1 MTGDSRRWPRR
12 LFGVG
17 VALVAIVVAIP
28 SCWLLA
34 GALGR
39 ERPGARFHPDDWTIV
54 RRADLETSLVVGG
67 ELQPAKEVFV
77 SCEVEDL
84 AREGGV
90 MIVSMI
96 DNGTHVKKGDE
107 LCRFDSSALEELV
120 RQQEIRVV
128 EARSTWNQARLA
140 VEVARTA
147 LREYEDGTVITRTK
161 EYEGKI
167 ALADSDCKRQEDRL
181 VWTEAMHRKGYVSKG
196 QVLSDR
202 QVLEQSRHD
211 LRKTRGELD
220 LFRRL
225 TVPKEAAEF
234 RKEIRI
240 AEKNLEV
247 ETDRLK
253 HEEERLAHCRKQVEN
268 CIVRAPSDGVVIH
281 ANHGAWWSWPLE
293 PGERV
298 YQEQKLFSLPDLSN
312 MEVEISIHET
322 MGPRVWVGMPAKVR
336 IASIA
341 DRELSARIVKMDLYP
356 VQNEMEWDETLKHYV
371 ARTKLDQT
379 PPRVLPMMS
388 AVVEIDTGRVDDAL
402 VIPIEAMSLVDGRPS
417 CRVLGSD
424 GRVEIRSIT
433 TQRSTPDLLEVVEGL
448 AEGERV
454 LLAGA
459 AAPPSNHEPSKAA
472 TARWLGLIADG
483 MRW

>member
-1 MTGDSRRWPRR
+1 MADKARGWPRR
-12 LFGVG
+12 FFGVRS
-17 VALVAIVVAIP
+17 ALVAIMVAIP
-28 SCWLLA
+28 ACWLLA
-34 GALGR
+34 GAR
-39 ERPGARFHPDDWTIV
+39 RPERLDAWLKPDDWTVV

-84 AREGGV
+84 AREGGLL
-90 MIVSMI
+90 IVSMI
-96 DNGTHVKKGDE
+96 QNGTHVKKGDE
-107 LCRFDSSALEELV
+107 LCRFDSAALAELA
-120 RQQEIRVV
+120 RQQEIRAV

-140 VEVARTA
+140 LEVAQTA
-147 LREYEDGTVITRTK
+147 LLEYADGKVITQTK

-167 ALADSDCKRQEDRL
+167 ALAESDCKRQEDRL
-181 VWTEAMHRKGYVSKG
+181 VWTEAMYEKGYASRG

-202 QVLEQSRHD
+202 QILQQSRHD

-225 TVPKEAAEF
+225 TVPKEVAGF
-234 RKEIRI
+234 RKEIRV
-240 AEKNLEV
+240 AQKNLEV

-253 HEEERLAHCRKQVEN
+253 HEEERLTHCRKQIEKCV
-268 CIVRAPSDGVVIH
+268 VRAPSDGVAIH
-281 ANHGAWWSWPLE
+281 ANGGWWWSRPLQ

-298 YQEQKLFSLPDLSN
+298 YQEQKLFRLPDLSI
-312 MEVEISIHET
+312 MEVEVSIHET
-322 MGPRVWVGMPAKVR
+322 MGPRVRVGMPAKVR

-341 DRELSARIVKMDLYP
+341 DRELPARIVKMDLYP

-371 ARTKLDQT
+371 ARARLDQT

-388 AVVEIDTGRVDDAL
+388 AVVEINTGRVDDAL
-402 VIPIEAMSLVDGRPS
+402 VIPVEAMSLTDGRPS
-417 CRVLGSD
+417 CRVLGPH
-424 GRVEIRSIT
+424 GRVEDRPIT
-433 TQRSTPDLLEVVEGL
+433 VRNSTPELLEVVDGL

-459 AAPPSNHEPSKAA
+459 VVPLSNEDPSDGEP
-472 TARWLGLIADG
+472 TGWLDLIAG
-483 MRW
+483 RTR